1 MAIQAPLIPSLVFY
15 LGSKR
20 FKYQNL
26 QSNPSPSHLLSSG
39 RPIST
44 KLKFKCVQIYNYWS
58 WHCTTYFQCCVNG
71 NFRSR
76 LWLKCS
82 EAKFNAMGRHTNNA
96 HWRKN
101 WVSCLL
107 KFLSNCN
114 FKLENHAIFYD
125 FHAGLLIVPMCAN
138 LVRERSLKPNI
149 LLNYLIS
156 SFQKCN
162 FFFFR
167 SSFKQYDGF

>member
-1 MAIQAPLIPSLVFY
+1 MEKYLDWECGKIFSLILVLAGIQIRHWMITLSL
-15 LGSKR
+15 K
-20 FKYQNL
+20 
-26 QSNPSPSHLLSSG
+26 
-39 RPIST
+39 
-44 KLKFKCVQIYNYWS
+44 
-58 WHCTTYFQCCVNG
+58 HCTTYFQCWLNG

-76 LWLKCS
+76 LWFNCS
-82 EAKFNAMGRHTNNA
+82 EAKFYAMGQHTNNEQ
-96 HWRKN
+96 WRKN

-107 KFLSNCN
+107 KLLSNYN

-125 FHAGLLIVPMCAN
+125 FHAALLIVPMCAN

-162 FFFFR
+162 FFFR

>member
-1 MAIQAPLIPSLVFY
+1 MFMLQISIPDQVHIKSEMC
-15 LGSKR
+15 
-20 FKYQNL
+20 
-26 QSNPSPSHLLSSG
+26 
-39 RPIST
+39 
-44 KLKFKCVQIYNYWS
+44 KLWIGHGY
-58 WHCTTYFQCCVNG
+58 HCTTYFESCVNG

-107 KFLSNCN
+107 KFLSNYN

-125 FHAGLLIVPMCAN
+125 FQSTLLIVPMCAN

-149 LLNYLIS
+149 LLNYLVS
-156 SFQKCN
+156 SFQKCYC
-162 FFFFR
+162 FIFPVVF
-167 SSFKQYDGF
+167 

>member
-1 MAIQAPLIPSLVFY
+1 MGPRQL
-15 LGSKR
+15 
-20 FKYQNL
+20 
-26 QSNPSPSHLLSSG
+26 H
-39 RPIST
+39 T
-44 KLKFKCVQIYNYWS
+44 
-58 WHCTTYFQCCVNG
+58 HCTTYFQCCVNG

-156 SFQKCN
+156 SFQKCYC
-162 FFFFR
+162 FIFSGHLL
-167 SSFKQYDGF
+167 SSTMDFKVAPLARQ